1 MGRAPSALLYLKNH
15 ELQSRGTG
23 FEDGGPRERSP
34 QVCLCMYCLFIWF
47 WWAESRMGHPVHY
60 LGLQLRLPFGTA
72 GMCCF
77 SCVCI
82 PVNLRVRIT
91 HFAVLCPPDFQGSLS
106 SIPSFFFVFY
116 SRETCTFIPPLPSII
131 SSRKQ
136 CQHFGTNCTVL
147 GGLVFQPILARFF
160 SYR

>member
-15 ELQSRGTG
+15 KLQSRGTG

-60 LGLQLRLPFGTA
+60 LDLQLRMPFGTA

-106 SIPSFFFVFY
+106 SIPSFFFCFLQQRNLHIY
-116 SRETCTFIPPLPSII
+116 SSFAQYNI
-131 SSRKQ
+131 KQ
-136 CQHFGTNCTVL
+136 KAVPAFWDQLHCL
-147 GGLVFQPILARFF
+147 GRTGFPAILARFF